1 MFPALH
7 IMLAY
12 YFLLYPIL
20 NTQQNQWRR
29 TCASCINT
37 SPRLPTFC
45 NQSALHSQRAIADF
59 SFLSNHVKC
68 ERDCFNNNLFNNP
81 THSSCRNHAFAVPSH
96 HLVFHIGRFVHHG
109 SDQPAS
115 SSTNSQKLHDIM
127 KSSNSFAIGVVL
139 LLLLG
144 HEANCSSIL
153 IKASLL
159 HFQIIAITNLKK
171 TNEKLAV
178 KHISLHCSAHTKP

>member
-1 MFPALH
+1 MSRPRPSTC
-7 IMLAY
+7 MLPGCASFAY
-12 YFLLYPIL
+12 LLYVIKRSTFAAS
-20 NTQQNQWRR
+20 NRR
-29 TCASCINT
+29 
-37 SPRLPTFC
+37 F
-45 NQSALHSQRAIADF
+45 Q
-59 SFLSNHVKC
+59 FLSNHVKC
-68 ERDCFNNNLFNNP
+68 ERDCLNNNLFNNP

-171 TNEKLAV
+171 TNENLAV
-178 KHISLHCSAHTKP
+178 QHNSLYCSAHTKP